1 MMMYGSTKVQDGYW
15 DQTNQKEAII
25 NGILSQALG
34 EDWDAPGKMMEVK
47 EALINH
53 GDIIFLL
60 WPQDPTP
67 RILQRVLNFVNY
79 GSYVS
84 DDDKIKT
91 K

>member
-1 MMMYGSTKVQDGYW
+1 MKY
-15 DQTNQKEAII
+15 II
-25 NGILSQALG
+25 AGPG
-34 EDWDAPGKMMEVK
+34 GDWDAPGKMMEVK

-53 GDIIFLL
+53 GDVIFLL

>member
-1 MMMYGSTKVQDGYW
+1 MDTAAITEQFVHGLNKTGSLFNK
-15 DQTNQKEAII
+15 IS
-25 NGILSQALG
+25 LQALG

-53 GDIIFLL
+53 GDVIFLL

-84 DDDKIKT
+84 DDEKIKT

>member
-15 DQTNQKEAII
+15 DQTNQKEATI

-34 EDWDAPGKMMEVK
+34 EDWDAPGKMMEAK

-53 GDIIFLL
+53 GDVIFLL

>member
-1 MMMYGSTKVQDGYW
+1 LEIY
-15 DQTNQKEAII
+15 
-25 NGILSQALG
+25 LQALG

-53 GDIIFLL
+53 GDVMFLL
-60 WPQDPTP
+60 WPLDPTP

-84 DDDKIKT
+84 GDDTAKT

>member
-1 MMMYGSTKVQDGYW
+1 MS
-15 DQTNQKEAII
+15 IF
-25 NGILSQALG
+25 SQALG
-34 EDWDAPGKMMEVK
+34 EDWDALGKMMEVK

-53 GDIIFLL
+53 GDVIFL
-60 WPQDPTP
+60 PQDPTP

-84 DDDKIKT
+84 DDDKVKT

>member
-53 GDIIFLL
+53 GDVIFLL

-84 DDDKIKT
+84 DDDKVKT

>member
-1 MMMYGSTKVQDGYW
+1 
-15 DQTNQKEAII
+15 
-25 NGILSQALG
+25 
-34 EDWDAPGKMMEVK
+34 MMEVK

-53 GDIIFLL
+53 RDVMFLL
-60 WPQDPTP
+60 WPLDPTP

-84 DDDKIKT
+84 GDDTVKT

>member
-53 GDIIFLL
+53 GDVIFLL